1 MPHPINAI
9 AYNTKEFTIVDPLT
23 NEEAA
28 HLVLIA
34 KKRNLA
40 CTVNKAGRIIVFEA
54 NDLVDCTDILS
65 ACGLIEDI
73 GLIKE
78 ITEYDVQELFEP
90 RIKIEL
96 DNDNERQ

>member
-1 MPHPINAI
+1 MTDHVNAT
-9 AYNTKEFTIVDPLT
+9 AYNTKEFTITDPLT

-28 HLVLIA
+28 QLILIA

-40 CTVNKAGRIIVFEA
+40 CTVNKNGRIITFEA
-54 NDLVDCTDILS
+54 NDLTDCTNILS

-73 GLIKE
+73 GLIRE
-78 ITEYDVQELFEP
+78 ITEWDIHGIFEP
-90 RIKIEL
+90 LFQIKL

>member
-1 MPHPINAI
+1 MSDHINAI

-23 NEEAA
+23 TEEAA
-28 HLVLIA
+28 QLVILA

-54 NDLVDCTDILS
+54 NDLVDCTNILS